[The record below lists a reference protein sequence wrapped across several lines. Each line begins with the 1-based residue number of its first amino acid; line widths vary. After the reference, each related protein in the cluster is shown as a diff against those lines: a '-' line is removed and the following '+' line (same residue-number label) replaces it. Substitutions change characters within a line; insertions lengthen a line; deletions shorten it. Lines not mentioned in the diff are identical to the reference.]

1 MTNLHIDDDVLGRLW
16 AGLAG
21 MSNYIDVEFEGSV
34 GYGDYKVSYGDG
46 NISVSGPQN
55 VNVKAG
61 KNGLSVGIPT
71 IFEVSQTTQKT
82 SGQTEKVGDS
92 NMFTWNEQTTTSV
105 TLMGI
110 QKSVQVTNTY
120 MNSGVLIKSDTM
132 VGTNLDLNVSK
143 SAKFADFGVRLN
155 IPLDRQKVNRS
166 IKN

>member
-1 MTNLHIDDDVLGRLW
+1 M
-16 AGLAG
+16 
-21 MSNYIDVEFEGSV
+21 
-34 GYGDYKVSYGDG
+34 
-46 NISVSGPQN
+46 
-55 VNVKAG
+55 
-61 KNGLSVGIPT
+61 SVGIPT

-143 SAKFADFGVRLN
+143 SAKFADFGERLN
-155 IPLDRQKVNRS
+155 SPLDRQKVNRS